1 MIPSQPLIR
10 LARVTLETTAPLSI
24 ASGRNDGIFDTHLVR
39 DANGLPL
46 LPGTALAGV
55 LRHQLVDRLGEAAAD
70 RLFGHLG
77 NRTDNTGHASRVSVT
92 HGHLHDQDNHP
103 VDGLCSTL
111 SPWLAPLAN
120 ALPPKRD
127 HVRLNRRGS
136 VDGSGKFDRAFLPA
150 GHRFSFDLILQSETD
165 DAADWQAL
173 TGALA
178 CAGFRL
184 GGATRAGY
192 GAVIVR
198 SIRALTADLSR
209 ADGLAAFAAWP
220 ARLDAP
226 LPPAAEPIPLPADA
240 DDALALQLVLTPE
253 AGFRIGQPGA
263 PSLSGDSK
271 PADAVPYTER
281 RIVWHNDKAS
291 EGERQIVIPAS
302 SVKGALRHR
311 TAFHHA
317 RLSGR
322 FIPREARLD
331 ERANPDDG
339 LAGLFGEAG
348 DTPDSGAGRAGC
360 LWFDDAVLGPDSWSS
375 ATQMHV
381 AIDRFTGGARAG
393 RLFKEELVH
402 TRQPDAIALRIALD
416 RARLGAVESSQ
427 RRALRLAL
435 DDLAEGRLA
444 LGAASSRGHGFF
456 TGRIEGALAEL
467 ENTHD

>member
-1 MIPSQPLIR
+1 MIPIHPIVR

-55 LRHQLVDRLGEAAAD
+55 LRHHVVDRLGEGAAD
-70 RLFGHLG
+70 RLFGHHG
-77 NRTDNTGHASRVSVT
+77 RGAEEGHTSRVSVT
-92 HGHLHDQDNHP
+92 HGHLHDQNNRP
-103 VDGLCSTL
+103 VDGLRAGL
-111 SPWLAPLAN
+111 SPWLAPLAD

-136 VDGSGKFDRAFLPA
+136 VDGAGKFDRAFLPA
-150 GHRFSFDLILQSETD
+150 GHRFSFDLILQSDSD
-165 DAADWQAL
+165 DAADWEAL
-173 TGALA
+173 TGAFA
-178 CAGFRL
+178 SATFRL

-192 GAVIVR
+192 GAVNVHA
-198 SIRALTADLSR
+198 IRALTADLR
-209 ADGLAAFAAWP
+209 TAEGRAAFAAWP

-226 LPPAAEPIPLPADA
+226 LPPMAASIQPPAGAGDSIA
-240 DDALALQLVLTPE
+240 VQLVLTPE

-263 PSLSGDSK
+263 TALSRDSK

-281 RIVWHNDKAS
+281 RIVWRDDKAG
-291 EGERQIVIPAS
+291 EGARQIVIPAS

-317 RLSGR
+317 RLTER
-322 FIPREARLD
+322 FIRRNERLD
-331 ERANPDDG
+331 DHASADDG
-339 LAGLFGEAG
+339 LAPLFGEAS
-348 DTPDSGAGRAGC
+348 DTPVSHANQAGC
-360 LWFDDAVLGPDSWSS
+360 LWFDDAVLGDGTWKT

-381 AIDRFTGGARAG
+381 SIDRFTGGARAG

-402 TRQPDAIALRIALD
+402 TKQPDAIRIRIALD
-416 RARLGAVESSQ
+416 PTRLRDANIEM

-435 DDLAEGRLA
+435 EDLAQGRLA

-467 ENTHD
+467 ENPDD